1 MRYTG
6 NEVFSH
12 LILAFFKFLLQ
23 KSKSREGIF
32 RSSVRRLGTD
42 LSSPPGW
49 QRLRLSGTTH
59 NAMLFL
65 KAKAFKSLTRE
76 TSSETKRPAGHALS
90 LPPIT
95 AGMAPRSSALANQLR
110 GRRPT
115 EGRGVRF
122 QRSRGPVT
130 SNAWFFRGAA
140 VATAARS
147 GDPQLLP
154 RAPCPPCWLSALPS
168 ALPACRGDPG
178 PDRISED
185 APATAGSGG
194 GGWRHGDVGRVRGRA
209 LSAGREWS

>member
-1 MRYTG
+1 MPYTG

-49 QRLRLSGTTH
+49 QRLRLSGTIH

-65 KAKAFKSLTRE
+65 KVKAFKSLTRE
-76 TSSETKRPAGHALS
+76 TSAETKRPAGHALS

-110 GRRPT
+110 GSRPT

-130 SNAWFFRGAA
+130 SNAWFFRSAP
-140 VATAARS
+140 VATAACS
-147 GDPQLLP
+147 GDSL
-154 RAPCPPCWLSALPS
+154 ALAS
-168 ALPACRGDPG
+168 
-178 PDRISED
+178 
-185 APATAGSGG
+185 
-194 GGWRHGDVGRVRGRA
+194 RA
-209 LSAGREWS
+209 LSSLLAFCSSLRTPCLPRRPRAGQDLRGRPGHRR